1 MPYPQHPRRY
11 SRGYLP
17 HIDGDELVQ
26 FVTFR
31 LHDSLPESVMER
43 WRRELENEE
52 NHIRERQ
59 LRERA
64 ERYLDGG
71 YGKCWLNAP
80 EAARI
85 VQETL
90 LLHDKKKYELYAWVV
105 MPNHGHVLYKPMT
118 GHSLSEI
125 QHSIKSY
132 TASAINK
139 LLERKGKFWQA
150 EAFDRFIRDSRHF
163 ANTVAYIENNPVKAR
178 LCERPEDWPFSS
190 AFYRRLSDH

>member
-1 MPYPQHPRRY
+1 
-11 SRGYLP
+11 
-17 HIDGDELVQ
+17 
-26 FVTFR
+26 
-31 LHDSLPESVMER
+31 MER

-71 YGKCWLNAP
+71 YGKRWRNAP

-178 LCERPEDWPFSS
+178 LCERPEGWPFSS
-190 AFYRRLSDH
+190 AFYRRLSDR